1 MCIYSLRN
9 EPEHHRCLACFISL
23 FSISF
28 ILHPWLQL
36 LWWLP
41 FSSAGPLSTP
51 RDFSTSTPKT
61 RRITA
66 KSTRKCFS
74 LQVANH
80 HANNGWCMSKSELS
94 KYLISLIHIDYPHQG
109 VFTFSL
115 PPSIRYC
122 TTSCR
127 CATGRRSA
135 KPFAVGSPLPVAI
148 ITITSDTLQ
157 IGQFYGGILLY
168 YPHGRPIC

>member
-1 MCIYSLRN
+1 MRN
-9 EPEHHRCLACFISL
+9 EPHHRIVAASFPFFSL
-23 FSISF
+23 SF
-28 ILHPWLQL
+28 ILRPWLQL

-74 LQVANH
+74 SQVLIIMRIMDAACCLNQ
-80 HANNGWCMSKSELS
+80 N
-94 KYLISLIHIDYPHQG
+94 YLNILYLWFTFIFYPHQG

-157 IGQFYGGILLY
+157 IGQFFGGILLY